1 MRNISCLTLVLMLLA
16 GCTAGNRNV
25 NEDPVVYRNSRYG
38 FTFDLPA
45 SWKGYKIIEKKWE
58 GITTGGKRL
67 KNGAVII
74 IRHPLWTKETPR
86 QDIPVMIFTHDDFKR
101 VQDETMSVSAAPV
114 PPTELGVTGNT
125 FSHCLHVTTS
135 PFPKDLRKSVRY
147 WKGNRSG
154 ESKVWIYQHQ

>member
-1 MRNISCLTLVLMLLA
+1 MLLA

-58 GITTGGKRL
+58 GITIGGKRL

-114 PPTELGVTGNT
+114 PPTELGRNRKYI
-125 FSHCLHVTTS
+125 FAL
-135 PFPKDLRKSVRY
+135 PPRYNFAFPEGFEEVSKILEGKPLR
-147 WKGNRSG
+147 G
-154 ESKVWIYQHQ
+154 E